1 MHELTD
7 FIKRPNLR
15 NMGIEDRDKV
25 QAKRIHN
32 TFNKMVTKN
41 FPNLKKVLPIHVQ
54 ETSRT
59 PKRLHKVEAPHSMLL
74 KQQAQRIE
82 K

>member
-1 MHELTD
+1 M
-7 FIKRPNLR
+7 I
-15 NMGIEDRDKV
+15 
-25 QAKRIHN
+25 
-32 TFNKMVTKN
+32 TKN

-59 PKRLHKVEAPHSMLL
+59 PKRLDKVEAPHSMLL